1 MMRLAV
7 LSTVQNGALILLAC
21 TSLYLALQ
29 LSTLNSEMQQHPSNE
44 QLTSLQEDI
53 DRVDSLVDDLKKM
66 SLATSADQQANNRE
80 IRIELKELG
89 QALQQPPDIEVLQL
103 ELAELS
109 ADLKSMQAQVLTLK
123 TAIEAR
129 PAPTVRSGISGQS
142 PAPLRKKSTTG
153 ETSPPFQ
160 ILGVESRGNELF
172 LAVSPMDLSHLA
184 NVELLRPSHSFMGW
198 RVKTLA
204 LAEAQFRRPDGKFFT
219 AQIR

>member
-1 MMRLAV
+1 MMRLTV
-7 LSTVQNGALILLAC
+7 LSTVQNGALIVLAC

-66 SLATSADQQANNRE
+66 SLATSADQQASNRE
-80 IRIELKELG
+80 IRIELEELG
-89 QALQQPPDIEVLQL
+89 KALRQPPDIEVLRL
-103 ELAELS
+103 ELAEL
-109 ADLKSMQAQVLTLK
+109 AANMKSMQGQILTLK
-123 TAIEAR
+123 AAIEAR
-129 PAPTVRSGISGQS
+129 PALTVRPGVISQS
-142 PAPLRKKSTTG
+142 PAPLRKKSTTV

-204 LAEAQFRRPDGKFFT
+204 LVEAQFRRPDGKFFT

>member
-7 LSTVQNGALILLAC
+7 LSSVQNGALIVLAC

-44 QLTSLQEDI
+44 QLISLQEDI
-53 DRVDSLVDDLKKM
+53 DRVDSLVDDFKKM
-66 SLATSADQQANNRE
+66 SLATSADQQASNRE
-80 IRIELKELG
+80 IRIELEELD
-89 QALQQPPDIEVLQL
+89 QALRQSPDIEVLQL
-103 ELAELS
+103 ELTELS
-109 ADLKSMQAQVLTLK
+109 ADMKSMQAQILTLK
-123 TAIEAR
+123 TAIEAS
-129 PAPTVRSGISGQS
+129 PAPTAPPGVISQS

-172 LAVSPMDLSHLA
+172 LAVSPMGLSHLA

>member
-1 MMRLAV
+1 MIRIAV
-7 LSTVQNGALILLAC
+7 LSSVQNGALILLAC

-29 LSTLNSEMQQHPSNE
+29 LSTLNSEMQQYPSNE

-80 IRIELKELG
+80 IRIELEELG
-89 QALQQPPDIEVLQL
+89 EALRQPPDIEVLQL
-103 ELAELS
+103 ELAELA

-123 TAIEAR
+123 TAIETR
-129 PAPTVRSGISGQS
+129 PAPTVRPGVSGQS

-219 AQIR
+219 AHIR